1 MISTVNSYHEF
12 FKAFIFLTV
21 LINIALDFRG
31 HIGDMKVFKL
41 CCYLLKQ
48 NGRKFC
54 SCQTVGR
61 AMEKCVH

>member
-31 HIGDMKVFKL
+31 HIDVKVFNYVAI
-41 CCYLLKQ
+41 C
-48 NGRKFC
+48 
-54 SCQTVGR
+54 
-61 AMEKCVH
+61 